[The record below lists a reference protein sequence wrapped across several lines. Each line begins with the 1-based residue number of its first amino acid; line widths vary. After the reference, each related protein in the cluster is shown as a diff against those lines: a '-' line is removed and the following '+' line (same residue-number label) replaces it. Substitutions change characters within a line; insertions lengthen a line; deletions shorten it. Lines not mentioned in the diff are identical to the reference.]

1 MGYTLS
7 RRNVLKALG
16 LAVCTPVFSNFA
28 KAEENEWVLG
38 FGSCMSTRRSQ
49 NFWKSILSR
58 QYNHWVFLG
67 DNLYPEKDTL
77 NSLQSAYSELAKVEP
92 LSKLRS
98 MVSVSATWDDHDFG
112 ADNADSSLPFRS
124 ESQQLF
130 RSFWTQDYATPANG
144 VYSSRT
150 FEHQGRTI
158 HLILLDLRFNRT
170 PYAQP
175 AKTVSLG
182 TNGPES
188 SNSQLP
194 QLLGEEQWQWFEAEM
209 EKPADLKIV
218 GSSIQ
223 VLSFEHHFE
232 KWKNYSEEYERLMT
246 LVGRISSPT
255 IFLSGDRH
263 LHEISKNQLVSGRT
277 LYDFTSS
284 GLNKAEGLSR
294 FERNRLRMERCLDD
308 GFGELRVRWD
318 GGNPVVVMQMVD
330 DRGNIRFSMSDTLV

>member
-16 LAVCTPVFSNFA
+16 LAVCTPVFTNFA
-28 KAEENEWVLG
+28 RADESEWVLG

-49 NFWKSILSR
+49 NFWKAILSR
-58 QYNHWVFLG
+58 HYNHWVFLG
-67 DNLYPEKDTL
+67 DNVYPQRD
-77 NSLQSAYSELAKVEP
+77 SLESLRQAYVELGKLEQMAQ
-92 LSKLRS
+92 LRS
-98 MVSVSATWDDHDFG
+98 AVSVSATWDDHDFG
-112 ADNADSSLPFRS
+112 ADNADSSLPYRM
-124 ESQQLF
+124 ESMQMF
-130 RSFWTQDYATPANG
+130 KDFWSQDYGSSENG
-144 VYSSRT
+144 VYSAHT
-150 FEHQGRTI
+150 FEHQGRKI

-170 PYAQP
+170 PYAKH
-175 AKTVSLG
+175 ARVTSS
-182 TNGPES
+182 GPGES
-188 SNSQLP
+188 GSMKQLTP
-194 QLLGEEQWQWFEAEM
+194 QLLGDEQWRWFEAEM

-223 VLSFEHHFE
+223 VLSFEHNFE
-232 KWKNYSEEYERLMT
+232 KWKNYPEEYDRLMT

-308 GFGELRVRWD
+308 GFGEIRVRWD
-318 GGNPVVVMQMVD
+318 GANPVVTMQMID
-330 DRGNIRFSMSDTLV
+330 DKGSVRFASADTLV